1 MKKML
6 AILWQTLKVFILFL
20 GCTIF
25 FYYAMM
31 WVNEEYQNRHR
42 YDEPEGDAVKVS
54 IESGGF
60 ESDDL
65 FQRLFLFY
73 LIGE

>member
-1 MKKML
+1 
-6 AILWQTLKVFILFL
+6 
-20 GCTIF
+20 
-25 FYYAMM
+25 M